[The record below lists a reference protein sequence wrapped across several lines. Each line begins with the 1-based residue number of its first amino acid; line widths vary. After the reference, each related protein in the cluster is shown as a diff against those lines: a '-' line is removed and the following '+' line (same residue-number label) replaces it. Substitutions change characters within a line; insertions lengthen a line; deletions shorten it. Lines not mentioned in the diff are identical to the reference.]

1 VTQSSYEL
9 EQPVESQPNKEL
21 DQQVQEAVRGVVA
34 LRKLAKDAN
43 MHTNK
48 SQTAILKTLS
58 PEALKRVALIL
69 AAMEEDG
76 AQ

>member
-1 VTQSSYEL
+1 L
-9 EQPVESQPNKEL
+9 ETLPEREL
-21 DQQVQEAVRGVVA
+21 DQQVQDAVRGVFA

-69 AAMEEDG
+69 AQMEEAG
-76 AQ
+76 Q

>member
-1 VTQSSYEL
+1 METQLSE
-9 EQPVESQPNKEL
+9 KDL
-21 DQQVQEAVRGVVA
+21 DKQVQDAVRGVLA

-58 PEALKRVALIL
+58 PEALRRVALIL
-69 AAMEEDG
+69 AQMEEAG
-76 AQ
+76 R